1 MGNLHQL
8 VGGQIKNILNVVT
21 TCVERLLA
29 SPIKFS
35 TLDNSNE
42 MKIDG
47 YDLLVIEK
55 TYI

>member
-8 VGGQIKNILNVVT
+8 AGGQIKNILNIVT
-21 TCVERLLA
+21 TCVEWLLA

-35 TLDNSNE
+35 SLDNSNE
-42 MKIDG
+42 RKIDD
-47 YDLLVIEK
+47 YDLLVIEN